1 LHRRLH
7 DSAYVTCFSDEWTFH
22 ATFETESKKD
32 AARLESAVLYMFRE
46 SRLSPTSEL
55 LKVPASDIASMCERV
70 ADILKIK
77 VFRKDFPVYER
88 AAAIKNSASGTNS
101 STNASE
107 EILTAEDLV
116 ALNEALAVELT
127 GSATSAGADTNTI
140 STGTISLPKE
150 VIVRRD
156 YQIEAVERCLVELRR
171 EKYGKTI
178 AQVACRCGKTLIAYD
193 IAVEI
198 LKWPQ
203 VELNKNSEINKN
215 ILFLVPGLE
224 LLKQTALKLA
234 HYDTNNTAD
243 SSVDFLLIGSDSKGV
258 VINQKEHRMVTD
270 EAAVRAFLE
279 KGDRIKIVVCTYQSS
294 EVVSPFNFA
303 LTIFD
308 ECHRV
313 CGASNK
319 TTTGGGQALVDGSD
333 PIPELE
339 EEVRAFAKILLSPPT
354 GARLFMTATPV
365 YSEDKKAAN
374 LAKNQVTMSN
384 RELFGG
390 VAFRYHLRAGINAN
404 HVNNFKLELVA
415 NRQSDSHRQGDP
427 HCQGD
432 SQTAKKSKE
441 QVCALPCQIIEAM
454 SMVDKLLVFCRDTKH
469 ASELSEEVKKA
480 CLSDPS
486 IKPFI
491 CLEAHSR
498 MAGGSASESLT
509 AFSQSGVRA
518 ALFNCRMFQEGVEI
532 PELNG
537 IFFAAPRQSPRD
549 IIQSLC
555 RPLNKFEGK
564 PDSYVFIP
572 VHFNG
577 AEPLDSPANLGRFAT
592 IIPFTD
598 ALLSEDPQ
606 FFETLMT
613 DSKQLSIRE
622 CKSIRHAGH
631 AEQAEQAELENWKAK
646 ALSSVRKAIRYSAG
660 GTDRLASKIPWE
672 KVLAEISRIV
682 VACNRYPKTT
692 DAWVITSEG
701 ASEFQ
706 SEPIKVCLHRYY
718 RNIAED
724 YLKGESVFL
733 EPHQKR
739 DLESLPGWLPF
750 GVEGPYPW
758 KLCIRFL
765 TEWLEKYGEVPMLEI
780 NKGGYT
786 GLDASMMERL
796 SGAMTCVNQGVFGKK
811 VNGVVKAANRIDA
824 EHAKDLDELCL
835 RFSLRDWRKRFKA
848 DGTVDEKQPTFI
860 QESFS
865 RFKDYYKENG
875 PQGEYIQEWFK
886 DYPVKH
892 SRQESLSV
900 QAAKTAP
907 LKWKSVRKE

>member
-1 LHRRLH
+1 MVSISGTYIAAHPWIVNSIHAYKIGHTGDLRRRLH
-7 DSAYVTCFSDEWTFH
+7 DSAYVTCFSDEWVFH
-22 ATFETESKKD
+22 AAFETETKKD
-32 AARLESAVLYMFRE
+32 AARLEAAVLHIFRDV
-46 SRLSPTSEL
+46 RLSATSEL
-55 LKVPASDIASMCERV
+55 VKLPAADIASMCERT
-70 ADILKIK
+70 AHALKINI
-77 VFRKDFPVYER
+77 VRKDFPVYAR
-88 AAAIKNSASGTNS
+88 RDGITDIGAA
-101 STNASE
+101 
-107 EILTAEDLV
+107 
-116 ALNEALAVELT
+116 T
-127 GSATSAGADTNTI
+127 GSDLILSADDLRALGAITRCEPDQAEKR
-140 STGTISLPKE
+140 ISLFEE
-150 VIVRRD
+150 VVRRD

-193 IAVEI
+193 IAMEMV
-198 LKWPQ
+198 KNPQ
-203 VELNKNSEINKN
+203 GDNPQGDNPQGKN
-215 ILFLVPGLE
+215 ILFIVPGLE

-234 HYDTNNTAD
+234 HYNASQLQPAT
-243 SSVDFLLIGSDSKGV
+243 SSADFLLIGSDSRGV

-270 EAAVRAFLE
+270 EAAVRSFLE
-279 KGDRIKIVVCTYQSS
+279 NGADRIKIVVCTYQSS
-294 EVVSPFNFA
+294 EIVGPFSFA

-313 CGASNK
+313 CGASNAK
-319 TTTGGGQALVDGSD
+319 GGGLKRQSAE
-333 PIPELE
+333 PMAELD

-365 YSEDKKAAN
+365 YTEDKKVSAPSIT
-374 LAKNQVTMSN
+374 QVTMSN

-404 HVNNFKLELVA
+404 HVNYFKIALIA
-415 NRQSDSHRQGDP
+415 NRTCDS
-427 HCQGD
+427 
-432 SQTAKKSKE
+432 KLNN
-441 QVCALPCQIIEAM
+441 VYALPCQIVEAM

-469 ASELSEEVKKA
+469 ASDLADEVQKA
-480 CLSDPS
+480 CLADPT
-486 IKPFI
+486 IKPFA

-509 AFSQSGVRA
+509 AFSESGTRA

-537 IFFAAPRQSPRD
+537 VFFAAPRQSPRD

-555 RPLNKFEGK
+555 RPLNKYSGK

-598 ALLSEDPQ
+598 ALLNEDPQ
-606 FFETLMT
+606 FFDTLMT
-613 DSKQLSIRE
+613 DSGQLSFRT
-622 CKSIRHAGH
+622 CKSFEKTEPACIH
-631 AEQAEQAELENWKAK
+631 AK
-646 ALSSVRKAIRYSAG
+646 ALSSVRKAIRYTAG
-660 GTDRLASKIPWE
+660 GADRLASKIPWE
-672 KVLAEISRIV
+672 KVLAEIRRIV

-692 DAWVITSEG
+692 DAWVITPQCG
-701 ASEFQ
+701 AD
-706 SEPIKVCLHRYY
+706 EPIKVCLHRYY

-724 YLKGESVFL
+724 YLKAESVFL

-765 TEWLEKYGEVPMLEI
+765 TEWLEKYGEAPMLEI

-811 VNGVVKAANRIDA
+811 VGGVVKAANRIDA
-824 EHAKDLDELCL
+824 EHAKDLDDLCK

-860 QESFS
+860 QEAFS
-865 RFKDYYKENG
+865 RFKEYYKENG

-886 DYPVKH
+886 DYPAKH

-907 LKWKSVRKE
+907 LKWKSVRK

>member
-1 LHRRLH
+1 MELISGTYIATHPWVANSISAHKIGHTGDLHRRLH
-7 DSAYVTCFSDEWTFH
+7 DSAYVTCFSDEWKFH

-32 AARLESAVLYMFRE
+32 AAKLESAVLYMFRDL
-46 SRLSPTSEL
+46 RLSPTSEL
-55 LKVPASDIASMCERV
+55 LKVPASDIVLMCAKV
-70 ADILKIK
+70 ADVLNIK
-77 VFRKDFPVYER
+77 TIRKDFPVYER
-88 AAAIKNSASGTNS
+88 RDSLAGSLASTLAGSLAGTPANNVPDTIL
-101 STNASE
+101 STDDFKKLDAVVSTE
-107 EILTAEDLV
+107 LV
-116 ALNEALAVELT
+116 STEVVDT
-127 GSATSAGADTNTI
+127 TS
-140 STGTISLPKE
+140 LVVPEKE
-150 VIVRRD
+150 IVRRD
-156 YQIEAVERCLVELRR
+156 YQKEAVERCLVELCK
-171 EKYGKTI
+171 EQYGKAI

-193 IAVEI
+193 VAMAIIE
-198 LKWPQ
+198 KQQ
-203 VELNKNSEINKN
+203 VVAFQQQNVAEKH

-234 HYDTNNTAD
+234 HYDTN
-243 SSVDFLLIGSDSKGV
+243 SSIDFLLIGSDTKGV
-258 VINQKEHRMVTD
+258 VIKQKEHRMLTD
-270 EAAVRAFLE
+270 KDAVKAFLG
-279 KGDRIKIVVCTYQSS
+279 KDDRIKIVVCTYQSS
-294 EVVSPFNFA
+294 EIVSSFNYA

-313 CGASNK
+313 CGASSK
-319 TTTGGGQALVDGSD
+319 TDNITD
-333 PIPELE
+333 E
-339 EEVRAFAKILLSPPT
+339 EEVRAFAKILLSPPS

-365 YSEDKKAAN
+365 YSEGKTVSQ
-374 LAKNQVTMSN
+374 QVTMSN
-384 RELFGG
+384 RDLFGG
-390 VAFRYHLRAGINAN
+390 IAFRYHLRAGINAN
-404 HVNNFKLELVA
+404 HVNNFKIELVA
-415 NRQSDSHRQGDP
+415 DQSRIQDP
-427 HCQGD
+427 IKNKVNQLYA
-432 SQTAKKSKE
+432 QPA
-441 QVCALPCQIIEAM
+441 QIIEAM

-469 ASELSEEVKKA
+469 ASELAEEVKKM
-480 CLSDPS
+480 CLDDPN

-498 MAGGSASESLT
+498 MAGGSASESLKL
-509 AFSQSGVRA
+509 FSQSGTRA

-537 IFFAAPRQSPRD
+537 VFFAAPRQSPRD

-572 VHFNG
+572 VLFN
-577 AEPLDSPANLGRFAT
+577 ADEPLDSAANLGRFAT

-598 ALLSEDPQ
+598 ALLNEDPQ

-613 DSKQLSIRE
+613 DSDQLSIRACRSYKTDKIE
-622 CKSIRHAGH
+622 FNS
-631 AEQAEQAELENWKAK
+631 EWKK
-646 ALSSVRKAIRYSAG
+646 RALSSVRKAIRYSAG

-672 KVLAEISRIV
+672 KVLAEIRRIV

-692 DAWVITSEG
+692 DAWVITSE
-701 ASEFQ
+701 APSDISSEA
-706 SEPIKVCLHRYY
+706 PLKVCLHRYY

-724 YLKGESVFL
+724 YLKEESVFL

-758 KLCIRFL
+758 KLCIHFL

-824 EHAKDLDELCL
+824 DHAKDLDELCQ
-835 RFSLRDWRKRFKA
+835 RFNLRDWRKRFKA

-860 QESFS
+860 QEAFS